1 MGNERSEDREDGLER
16 RENSKNAGYQWERIL
31 SSQLNVD
38 AVRACVWPA
47 NGPVRSRRVALQ
59 FALYYRQPQTDDI
72 TLDDFERLW
81 MIGKGGYGEVHL
93 VKQIRGLNVGKYYA
107 MKIMEMNDITRSTVI
122 IRHTQTECIVSAEV
136 GDSPFLVKSH
146 YTFVTKSHLH
156 LVMGEYMKNCSHVR
170 DRTATGC
177 LGPEWQRTEMG
188 FIYRDLKPE
197 NILIDSIGHLRI
209 TDYGLCRKL
218 CPPQK

>member
-1 MGNERSEDREDGLER
+1 MNR
-16 RENSKNAGYQWERIL
+16 NFPFWM
-31 SSQLNVD
+31 
-38 AVRACVWPA
+38 
-47 NGPVRSRRVALQ
+47 Q
-59 FALYYRQPQTDDI
+59 FDRQPQTDDI

-156 LVMGEYMKNCSHVR
+156 LVMDFMEGGDLCELLDKERKLRERELRQFEPVWPSS
-170 DRTATGC
+170 
-177 LGPEWQRTEMG
+177 GPVPGFCVIMG